1 MKPLTGI
8 LVAGLAFACFAS
20 AGGEDAVVRF
30 GNNDRLSGSLESL
43 SADSLIW
50 KSPLLEKPA
59 PFFLKD
65 VVDLSLPAS
74 QPEQK
79 VDHEAILSL
88 TNGDTV
94 RGQLA
99 SVDDKIVSLDTWY
112 AGRLNFNRLMV
123 SGLKIE
129 SESSLLYRG
138 PLGMD
143 GWRQTGESKA
153 WSFNRASFVASGKG
167 GIARDGLLPDESSV
181 AFNVAWKGDSLG
193 LKLNL
198 YSNDPSSDTDA
209 SGYELYFK
217 NGSITLRNRKTSA
230 YLGSSQ
236 SQALLENDKVRIE
249 VRTSLKSG
257 KICLFVNEQ
266 IIEVWTDPD
275 VANARNKFGKCL
287 QFISLNS
294 QPMRISSIGVG
305 TWDGQ
310 IEKMPEPRNGLRF
323 QLGMGGLQ
331 GLREEVKPAPKE
343 KTKDGRME
351 LANGDSLAGD
361 VTSIQDGIL
370 SVKTTLGEVKIPVS
384 RVRTIALKK
393 ADLERCI
400 RRNGDIRAWLPDGS
414 SIVFRLD
421 AVGDGTLTGS
431 SQNFG
436 TADFKLSAFSRVEF
450 NIHDVA
456 MEDKRLAEEW

>member
-1 MKPLTGI
+1 MTPHFRTI
-8 LVAGLAFACFAS
+8 IAGLALAGSAS
-20 AGGEDAVVRF
+20 AADDAVVRF
-30 GNNDRLSGSLESL
+30 GNNDRLSGALESL
-43 SADSLIW
+43 SADSLVW

-65 VVDLSLPAS
+65 VVDLTLPAIT
-74 QPEQK
+74 PERK
-79 VDHEAILSL
+79 ADHEAVLSL

-99 SVDDKIVSLDTWY
+99 SVSDTAVALDTHY
-112 AGRLNFNRLMV
+112 AGRMNFNRLMV

-129 SESSLLYRG
+129 SDASLLYRG
-138 PLGMD
+138 PTGMD
-143 GWRQTGESKA
+143 GWEQSGSARA
-153 WSFNRASFVASGKG
+153 WTFSNASFISSGKG
-167 GIARDGLLPDESSV
+167 GIARDNLLPDECSV
-181 AFNVAWKGDSLG
+181 AFNASWKGDSLG

-198 YSNDPSSDTDA
+198 YSDDPSSEGDS

-217 NGSITLRNRKTSA
+217 GGNITLRNRKTSG
-230 YLGSSQ
+230 YLGSTQSQ
-236 SQALLENDKVRIE
+236 SLLENEKVRIE
-249 VRTSLKSG
+249 VRASIKTG
-257 KICLFVNEQ
+257 KICLFVNDQ

-275 VANARNKFGKCL
+275 VAKGKFGKCL
-287 QFISLNS
+287 HFVSLNS
-294 QPMRISSIGVG
+294 QPIRISSIGVG
-305 TWDGQ
+305 LWDGQ

-323 QLGMGGLQ
+323 QMGMGFQ
-331 GLREEVKPAPKE
+331 GLREDVKPAPKE
-343 KTKDGRME
+343 KPKEGRME

-361 VTSIQDGIL
+361 VVSIENGML
-370 SVKTTLGEVKIPVS
+370 NVKTALGDVKIPVA
-384 RVRTIALKK
+384 RLRTIALKK

-414 SIVFRLD
+414 SLVFRLD
-421 AVGDGTLTGS
+421 QVGDGTLTGS

-436 TADFKLSAFSRVEF
+436 TATFKLSAFSRIEF